1 MIDGIYSVKFS
12 SNSNSNS
19 NDFGEGIAVFKGAAV
34 NGGDHGYIYTGTKS
48 EDVDQFNS
56 SLTIKQWNPS
66 VPSVFGP
73 MKEFVLEISG
83 NSSGGNDF
91 LAHGHIVGH
100 AQEKI
105 TIRGQ
110 FLSAAA

>member
-1 MIDGIYSVKFS
+1 MIDGIYRVTFS
-12 SNSNSNS
+12 SNS
-19 NDFGEGIAVFKGAAV
+19 NDFGEGIAVFKGASV

-48 EDVDQFNS
+48 EDGAQFNS

-73 MKEFVLEISG
+73 IKEYILEIIG

-91 LAHGHIVGH
+91 LAHGHVVGQ
-100 AQEKI
+100 AQAKI